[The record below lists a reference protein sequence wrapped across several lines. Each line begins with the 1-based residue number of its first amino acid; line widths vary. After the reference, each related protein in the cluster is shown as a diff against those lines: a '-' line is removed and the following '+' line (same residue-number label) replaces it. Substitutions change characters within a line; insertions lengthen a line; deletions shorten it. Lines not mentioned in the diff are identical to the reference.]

1 MVSIE
6 TRLRGEKSFRDVRL
20 IFRVHSINPL
30 PTLPPGNIIHSYAKD
45 ALFAL

>member
-20 IFRVHSINPL
+20 IFRVHSINP
-30 PTLPPGNIIHSYAKD
+30 PPVTLYIPAKD